1 MRIFIA
7 AIMLLAASE
16 SFSADFFVSLKVG
29 GTLRDSDT
37 FETASQTFDADYG
50 HPLRIT
56 VSAGI
61 RPRWCRRFGCKVG
74 ISHESSPLS
83 GAPFNERYDYAID
96 QAFAV
101 IEYYF

>member
-1 MRIFIA
+1 MKIFIA
-7 AIMLLAASE
+7 VIILLAARE

-29 GTLRDSDT
+29 ARTGGSDT
-37 FETASQTFDADYG
+37 FDTADQTFDADYG

-56 VSAGI
+56 ISAGI

-83 GAPFNERYDYAID
+83 GAPFNERYDYTID
-96 QAFAV
+96 QVF
-101 IEYYF
+101 ITGEYYF